1 MTVENKTQTH
11 WTDTKGIADHFQM
24 KPGTIRKHRSK
35 QTKHAFP
42 FHKVGGNV
50 RYNLLEC
57 EKFMEINKKEYA

>member
-1 MTVENKTQTH
+1 MTVENKTPTH
-11 WTDTKGIADHFQM
+11 WTDTKGLADHFSM

-57 EKFMEINKKEYA
+57 EKFMELNKKAYA